1 MAYTLWLEIKV
12 EGNAMKVKWLI
23 RGAGLTIAQAC
34 QHLGVTRAGFDY
46 KLKHGTLRADE
57 VIKLSALLGVDS
69 ELILNAVKG
78 EK

>member
-1 MAYTLWLEIKV
+1 
-12 EGNAMKVKWLI
+12 
-23 RGAGLTIAQAC
+23 LTIAQAC

>member
-1 MAYTLWLEIKV
+1 LAYTLWLEIKM
-12 EGNAMKVKWLI
+12 EDNAVKVKWLI

-34 QHLGVTRAGFDY
+34 KHLGVTRAGFDY

-69 ELILNAVKG
+69 ELILNAIKG

>member
-1 MAYTLWLEIKV
+1 MAYKARAKIKM
-12 EGNAMKVKWLI
+12 EGNAVKVKWLI